1 MLTGVDP
8 PLDGAVVLLK
18 HVIQMRH
25 WPMPAILGQIAF
37 GFELRNGGR
46 MADKTVVPSSVR
58 AELLNDAAPA
68 NVRAWAANPPVWVEI
83 HVAKQVVGTGDIS
96 RTDREAI
103 ALARELNASFLLM
116 DDQQARRCAS
126 ALEVITLGTLGL
138 LEAAAARGLVSLPA
152 AIEKLRRT
160 SFFVTDEL
168 IEAALQRDTER
179 RRRQPT

>member
-1 MLTGVDP
+1 MLFAVFDP
-8 PLDGAVVLLK
+8 
-18 HVIQMRH
+18 R
-25 WPMPAILGQIAF
+25 
-37 GFELRNGGR
+37 
-46 MADKTVVPSSVR
+46 VVPQEHYGQRFYHPLHRWEEPWSALQTPWSSPSFIQ
-58 AELLNDAAPA
+58 APQREIYPEKSPFLTLSWESWA
-68 NVRAWAANPPVWVEI
+68 NVRAWAANPPGWVEI
-83 HVAKQVVGTGDIS
+83 HAAKQVIGTRDIS
-96 RTDREAI
+96 GTDREAI

-116 DDQQARRCAS
+116 DDQQARRCAR
-126 ALEVITLGTLGL
+126 ALEVTTLGTLGL